1 MSPPRD
7 SFGLALG
14 ALRQRLRDAIDAPGA
29 PLPISLI
36 AAQLRL
42 SPTPVREALS
52 RLAGEELV
60 EKIGPNY
67 TRPSHDAQTLAELY
81 DLRWSY
87 LSAVL
92 APHPRRRSA
101 DPTIGLRR
109 PGGADAAGYEAALET
124 DAPGPVVERLFCDL
138 VLAGGDLSRARA
150 FLRVNE
156 RLAPLQGLE
165 ARVFSDLLAE
175 AHALIAAQ
183 AACDRPGLRAQARR
197 YHHRRIQ
204 AATALA
210 RLADPRKYRS
220 DIV

>member
-14 ALRQRLRDAIDAPGA
+14 ALRQRLRDAVDAPGA

-52 RLAGEELV
+52 RLAGEDLV

-87 LSAVL
+87 LSAAL
-92 APHPRRRSA
+92 APDLRRRSGDQTA
-101 DPTIGLRR
+101 GIRGQ
-109 PGGADAAGYEAALET
+109 GADVIDYEAALAT
-124 DAPGPVVERLFCDL
+124 GAPGPVVERLFCDL
-138 VLAGGDLSRARA
+138 VLAAGDLSRARA

-156 RLAPLQGLE
+156 RLAPLQALE
-165 ARVFSDLLAE
+165 ARVFGDLAVE
-175 AHALIAAQ
+175 ARALVEAQ
-183 AACDRPGLRAQARR
+183 VAGDRPGLRAQARR
-197 YHHRRIQ
+197 FHRRRVQ
-204 AATALA
+204 AAATLA